1 MGWSS
6 KIVENCIF
14 QKIVDKFTMKCG
26 TPINEQEF
34 D

>member
-1 MGWSS
+1 MILQICW
-6 KIVENCIF
+6 KLYF
-14 QKIVDKFTMKCG
+14 LKIVDKFTMKCG